1 VCEGDARSKANKCYC
16 LGPCT
21 SGSDGW
27 EPWCTTKDGWAFCA
41 ECDSG
46 NGKNSCQGNC
56 GGAARG
62 CHCDSTCVEFGDCCE
77 DFSDYCGCVNQLR
90 LVLKDSGGDGWGD
103 AKLSL
108 QKLYT
113 GAKVS
118 RDFHTLPKGSA
129 KNTTLCIHERTMC
142 YKVVVEGLDGTSRA
156 VKNKQAEIK
165 WSLETLKGQEVA
177 SGGYGETAFGVDDYA
192 SKGCPTR
199 LFKKIGKYSLKQILK
214 KNDANGD
221 VLNIFKHMIRRAD
234 RLGLYEATEEFV

>member
-1 VCEGDARSKANKCYC
+1 MKLGALTIFRCILSRVCI
-16 LGPCT
+16 
-21 SGSDGW
+21 
-27 EPWCTTKDGWAFCA
+27 GWAFCA
-41 ECDSG
+41 ECNSG

-56 GGAARG
+56 GRAAQG

-90 LVLKDSGGDGWGD
+90 LVLEDSGGDGWGD

-129 KNTTLCIHERTMC
+129 QNTTLCIHERTMC
-142 YKVVVEGLDGTSRA
+142 YKVVVNGLVGKSRA

-165 WSLETLKGQEVA
+165 WSLRTLQGKEVRLPRFTPCQL
-177 SGGYGETAFGVDDYA
+177 SCMFHSLPFNDCLVI
-192 SKGCPTR
+192 GCIR
-199 LFKKIGKYSLKQILK
+199 WLRRNSL
-214 KNDANGD
+214 
-221 VLNIFKHMIRRAD
+221 R
-234 RLGLYEATEEFV
+234 T